1 MVIETIND
9 DFCDVMTKQQLEKY
23 VAHINTMHKRKDKK
37 VLPANVPL
45 PDGINPGGGINQ
57 SRDSSHGTTVPR
69 GSRLT
74 PERLAKMNIGT
85 NFLSPQEKQIFIDI
99 LFEFEGAIAFDDSE
113 MGLLH
118 PEIEP
123 PVVVHTVPHSPWQQ
137 QNLRLPKAMQEAATA
152 IVKEKLES
160 GTLEFSQGPY
170 RSRYFLVRK
179 KDGNWRLIND
189 VQALNKVTI
198 RDSGMPPSV
207 DEFSEDFAC
216 YPITS
221 AIDYYS
227 GYYEIN
233 LDKVSRDLTA
243 FLTKQMTIS
252 TPNYIRFKR
261 PIKAP
266 TGITRQ
272 ESIYMMLNMKG
283 TISLLDGTLKLYSD
297 LKV

>member
-1 MVIETIND
+1 
-9 DFCDVMTKQQLEKY
+9 
-23 VAHINTMHKRKDKK
+23 
-37 VLPANVPL
+37 
-45 PDGINPGGGINQ
+45 
-57 SRDSSHGTTVPR
+57 
-69 GSRLT
+69 
-74 PERLAKMNIGT
+74 
-85 NFLSPQEKQIFIDI
+85 
-99 LFEFEGAIAFDDSE
+99 

-123 PVVVHTVPHSPWQQ
+123 PVVIHTVPHSPWQQ

-152 IVKEKLES
+152 IVKDKLES

-207 DEFSEDFAC
+207 DEFSEDFAG

-243 FLTKQMTIS
+243 FLTEIGLVRMTRLPQGWTNSVACFQRVMGRFIGDKSLTKQDPFSMILVSKVRRNGTMTRRS
-252 TPNYIRFKR
+252 H
-261 PIKAP
+261 
-266 TGITRQ
+266 Q
-272 ESIYMMLNMKG
+272 EYDDLSM
-283 TISLLDGTLKLYSD
+283 STLKYFVNLCMTVG
-297 LKV
+297 LPA